1 MTRSGVRRRRRE
13 LLQVLLAC
21 ALGVG
26 AAVLVSA
33 CGNSSPKLI
42 PLANAEPLQN
52 DFEAVAQAAES
63 GEGNCSSTESAL
75 LKTEQDFGALP
86 ASVDSGLRAR
96 LREGIA
102 KLREDALAKCEQHR
116 HTTSSTTKTTKST
129 PTKTQTT
136 PTTSTSTQTTST
148 ETQTTSPPTTTAPGG
163 GTRVPEEE
171 APGAGGQAGGT
182 GAGEESGTPGSG
194 GEAGAGAPN
203 TPGAGNGQGAAS
215 GPPGAGAGQLLR
227 GRRRRRHR
235 FDRPHHRLAKAL
247 QR

>member
-1 MTRSGVRRRRRE
+1 MRRSAIPRRQRE

-21 ALGVG
+21 ALGIG

-33 CGNSSPKLI
+33 CGGSSAKLI

-63 GEGNCSSTESAL
+63 GAGNCSSTESAL

-96 LREGIA
+96 LREGID
-102 KLREDALAKCEQHR
+102 KLREDALAKCEQHG
-116 HTTSSTTKTTKST
+116 HTTSTTKTSKST

-136 PTTSTSTQTTST
+136 PTTSTTTQTTST
-148 ETQTTSPPTTTAPGG
+148 ETQTTSPPTTTTPGG
-163 GTRVPEEE
+163 GTTVPEEE
-171 APGAGGQAGGT
+171 TPSGGPAGGT

-194 GEAGAGAPN
+194 GEAGAGATG
-203 TPGAGNGQGAAS
+203 TPGTGNGQGAGS
-215 GPPGAGAGQLLR
+215 GTPGAGQLLHGRHGR
-227 GRRRRRHR
+227 GHR
-235 FDRPHHRLAKAL
+235 FDRR
-247 QR
+247 QRQLMRASQR